1 MKELLTKNL
10 LTGMPVLHC
19 SSRMKFFQYA
29 VDEKLYGSLY
39 GVGAPAK
46 YLVLTNQQMTSSET
60 KSAMLNVRS

>member
-1 MKELLTKNL
+1 
-10 LTGMPVLHC
+10 
-19 SSRMKFFQYA
+19 MKFFQYA

-60 KSAMLNVRS
+60 EECDAE